1 MDVSAN
7 QHHHYNQKHLD
18 LLPQEWQEKFWPVW
32 FWSYKCSRKRPDVSS
47 KNILHCRHKHS
58 WTCSLSPFKPFH
70 CHKHGFK
77 SLIILLNIPGFG
89 RQHVRM
95 SPDGSSQTR
104 SSFTSWS
111 LEPGLEQ
118 RSLARH
124 LLTWISDHRHWC
136 EREMRHLHEYQ
147 SCTLWAEPDQNE
159 LWGVSSVSRSW
170 YQNHPGGFTAPQVRE
185 TDVFLKCLDELSL

>member
-18 LLPQEWQEKFWPVW
+18 LLPQVWQEKFWPVW

-58 WTCSLSPFKPFH
+58 WTCSLSPLKPFH

-147 SCTLWAEPDQNE
+147 SCTCELNRIRTSSEGCLQWAGHD
-159 LWGVSSVSRSW
+159 
-170 YQNHPGGFTAPQVRE
+170 TKTIQVGSQLHRWE
-185 TDVFLKCLDELSL
+185 RQMCF